1 MCGRALGL
9 TELQWLWCGLRV
21 EHTRFLSSFSVHACL
36 SQWTNLPKKCPPI
49 TKDVLLMPPLELIII
64 WKNQSRFTPTVLV
77 LIMLDDNWI
86 HEFLGTYYTS
96 VRLCSR
102 YASNA
107 GKNAC
112 LAIGYYIFERHSIS
126 S

>member
-1 MCGRALGL
+1 MISIC
-9 TELQWLWCGLRV
+9 
-21 EHTRFLSSFSVHACL
+21 
-36 SQWTNLPKKCPPI
+36 
-49 TKDVLLMPPLELIII
+49 
-64 WKNQSRFTPTVLV
+64 KNQIRFTPTVLV

-112 LAIGYYIFERHSIS
+112 LAIGYYIYLNGTVSRARAPRRCVSPTTRF
-126 S
+126 

>member
-1 MCGRALGL
+1 
-9 TELQWLWCGLRV
+9 
-21 EHTRFLSSFSVHACL
+21 
-36 SQWTNLPKKCPPI
+36 
-49 TKDVLLMPPLELIII
+49 MPPLELIII

-112 LAIGYYIFERHSIS
+112 LAIGYYLNGTEEFGVCVSPTTRF
-126 S
+126 

>member
-1 MCGRALGL
+1 
-9 TELQWLWCGLRV
+9 
-21 EHTRFLSSFSVHACL
+21 
-36 SQWTNLPKKCPPI
+36 
-49 TKDVLLMPPLELIII
+49 MPPLELIII

-102 YASNA
+102 QAM
-107 GKNAC
+107 
-112 LAIGYYIFERHSIS
+112 LAKMLALLLDIIYLNGTVSRARAPRRCVSPTTRF
-126 S
+126 